1 MTLMKKKRIRRKVFK
16 SIKTR
21 MIAVFVMTT
30 ILMSLTSIFILI
42 TSRNL
47 IEKMD
52 DMFSANVQ
60 LEEFVTCMDEL
71 DTYLTN
77 YLGTDDSDS
86 LLNYYRQRD
95 KFREMA
101 KSMFNVSQGVFN
113 EDDLIYKDI
122 VYMVESLLKETDA
135 AVEAKRFSDADEY
148 IARYVE
154 GNQIAG
160 YIRTYADRLNLN
172 KVSINTAQYIGMAE
186 DLSKLGF
193 TNIVLI
199 LSVIAINILVISNLT
214 YKMTKPIVK
223 LASSAKEISHGNFD
237 ADDIVVRSQDELSVM
252 ADAFNGMKHSIKKY
266 IEALHDKADTESQL
280 LEQQIENLK
289 IQSLLADAEMKAL
302 QMQINPHFLFNTLNA
317 GVQLAMLEGA
327 ERTSGFLDDIA
338 RIFRYNVKSL
348 SRKVK
353 IKEEIDT
360 VRAYGNLFH
369 VRFGDIIKFSYS
381 IDCSVLDIDVPP
393 LIIQPLVENAAIHG
407 VGNLEQGGTISITLE
422 QGENDGVRIIIRD
435 NGEGMSEETRLKILS
450 GHLFENEKTGHT
462 TGIGVYNVVQ
472 RLRLFF
478 GIDDVIEIESRP
490 GHGTKVV
497 LKIPRYGMAMPSEKE
512 VDTHVQP
519 DGM

>member
-1 MTLMKKKRIRRKVFK
+1 MMKKNERRRTLFR
-16 SIKTR
+16 SMKTR
-21 MIAVFVMTT
+21 ITTVFVFTT

-60 LEEFVTCMDEL
+60 IEEFMNDMDQL

-77 YLGTDDSDS
+77 YLMTDNSDS

-95 KFREMA
+95 AFRERA
-101 KSMFNVSQGVFN
+101 EKMFDASHGVYS

-122 VYMVESLLKETDA
+122 VFMVDSYFKQTDA

-148 IARYVE
+148 IARYAQA
-154 GNQIAG
+154 NQIAS
-160 YIRTYADRLNLN
+160 YITTYADRLNLS
-172 KVSINTAQYIGMAE
+172 KVSVNTAQYIGMSE
-186 DLSKLGF
+186 DLTKMSF

-199 LSVIAINILVISNLT
+199 LSVVGLNILVISNLT
-214 YKMTKPIVK
+214 YNMTGPIEK
-223 LASSAKEISHGNFD
+223 LAHSAQAISRGNFN
-237 ADDIVVRSQDELSVM
+237 AEDIIVNSEDELAVM
-252 ADAFNGMKHSIKKY
+252 ANAFNGMKHSIRDY
-266 IEALHDKADTESQL
+266 ISALHDKADTESQL

-289 IQSLLADAEMKAL
+289 IQSLLVDAEIKAL

-327 ERTSGFLDDIA
+327 ERTSVFMEDIS
-338 RIFRYNVKSL
+338 RIFRYNVKSI

-369 VRFGDIIKFSYS
+369 VRFGDIIQFSYN
-381 IDCSVLDIDVPP
+381 IDCSLLDIDVPP
-393 LIIQPLVENAAIHG
+393 LIIQPMVENAAIHG
-407 VGNLEQGGTISITLE
+407 VGNLEEGGEISISLE
-422 QGENDGVRIIIRD
+422 QGPPGWAYVTIED
-435 NGEGMSEETRLKILS
+435 NGVGMNEETRLKILR
-450 GHLFENEKTGHT
+450 GHTFESEKTGHT
-462 TGIGVYNVVQ
+462 TGIGVHNVVQ

-478 GIDDVIEIESRP
+478 GDQDVFDISSQPGIGTCVTLKLPWDGTLAQPTGDD
-490 GHGTKVV
+490 
-497 LKIPRYGMAMPSEKE
+497 
-512 VDTHVQP
+512 QN
-519 DGM
+519 